1 MDYQSTTLNLAQTQE
16 RYKALVEA
24 KTILDGAAS
33 AIATLQTTAAQALSE
48 AQALSGSATVGAL
61 TSTDQACN
69 AERTAGQQAVIAA
82 VKTDPT
88 LSEAQAKKM
97 WRAAALASR
106 PADRQWLLC
115 DPDGLLQEYQANLG
129 LADWAAFRAWIV
141 ATPVDQMGI

>member
-24 KTILDGAAS
+24 KTILDGAVS
-33 AIATLQTTAAQALSE
+33 AVALLQTAAAQALQQ

-61 TSTDQACN
+61 TTVDQACN
-69 AERTAGQQAVIAA
+69 AERTAGQTAVVQT

-88 LSEAQAKKM
+88 TTEEAAKAA
-97 WRAAALASR
+97 WRSAALASR

-129 LADWAAFRAWIV
+129 LADWEAFRAWIV
-141 ATPVDQMGI
+141 ATPIDQMGI